1 MWVIF
6 AVERVFFSQKE
17 FFVAKTE
24 KTTLIKYRRLMKR
37 ILFAIPDG
45 SEPFTAGDECNEG
58 AILRLLRERSFDRI
72 VLLGLPGYR
81 LSVTLTEREFAVRFP
96 KKVVQSYALGIP
108 SLSYKEVFNGL
119 KKVLEVET
127 SDLQAKDRLTFLLP
141 SAAEDPILDCLLLLS
156 LSLPQKVEVCQA
168 EPPAEAWVQ
177 QTFQTEEDAFE
188 WHDAATDKDKD
199 KTFLSA
205 KQLDFLYHA
214 WNQNKAFCLKT
225 RDAAQEKAV
234 SRAMHLYSSTSG
246 SPYRDVDCADIPE
259 NVSNE
264 LLWGY
269 RAETDGKTFVRDG
282 LLTKQDAN
290 LSLSRWDALSEVL
303 KSNITA
309 FLSKSDRHFMAVS
322 TTEDEFLQIPTFAL
336 PN

>member
-1 MWVIF
+1 
-6 AVERVFFSQKE
+6 
-17 FFVAKTE
+17 
-24 KTTLIKYRRLMKR
+24 MKR

-45 SEPFTAGDECNEG
+45 SDPFAAGDECNEG
-58 AILRLLRERSFDRI
+58 AVLRLVRERSFDRI
-72 VLLGLPGYR
+72 VLFGLPGYR
-81 LSVTLTEREFAVRFP
+81 LSVTLTERAFAVRFP
-96 KKVVQSYALGIP
+96 KKAVQSYIPDIP
-108 SLSYKEVFNGL
+108 SLSYKGLFNNF

-168 EPPAEAWVQ
+168 ETPVEAWVQ

-188 WHDAATDKDKD
+188 WHDAATDKAED

-225 RDAAQEKAV
+225 RDAAQGKAV
-234 SRAMHLYSSTSG
+234 SRAMHLYGSTSG

-269 RAETDGKTFVRDG
+269 NAETDGKTFVRDG
-282 LLTKQDAN
+282 
-290 LSLSRWDALSEVL
+290 
-303 KSNITA
+303 
-309 FLSKSDRHFMAVS
+309 
-322 TTEDEFLQIPTFAL
+322 
-336 PN
+336 

>member
-141 SAAEDPILDCLLLLS
+141 SAAEDPITIYLIMI
-156 LSLPQKVEVCQA
+156 Q
-168 EPPAEAWVQ
+168 PPPV
-177 QTFQTEEDAFE
+177 
-188 WHDAATDKDKD
+188 
-199 KTFLSA
+199 
-205 KQLDFLYHA
+205 
-214 WNQNKAFCLKT
+214 
-225 RDAAQEKAV
+225 
-234 SRAMHLYSSTSG
+234 
-246 SPYRDVDCADIPE
+246 
-259 NVSNE
+259 
-264 LLWGY
+264 
-269 RAETDGKTFVRDG
+269 
-282 LLTKQDAN
+282 
-290 LSLSRWDALSEVL
+290 
-303 KSNITA
+303 
-309 FLSKSDRHFMAVS
+309 
-322 TTEDEFLQIPTFAL
+322 
-336 PN
+336 

>member
-1 MWVIF
+1 MQN
-6 AVERVFFSQKE
+6 RC
-17 FFVAKTE
+17 
-24 KTTLIKYRRLMKR
+24 LMKR

-45 SEPFTAGDECNEG
+45 SDPFAAGDECNEG
-58 AILRLLRERSFDRI
+58 SVLRLVRERSFDRI

-81 LSVTLTEREFAVRFP
+81 LSVTLTERAFAVRFP
-96 KKVVQSYALGIP
+96 KKAVQSYALGIP
-108 SLSYKEVFNGL
+108 SLSYKGVFNGL

-168 EPPAEAWVQ
+168 ETPTDAWVQ
-177 QTFQTEEDAFE
+177 QAFQTEEDAFE
-188 WHDAATDKDKD
+188 WHDAATDKDED

-205 KQLDFLYHA
+205 KQLDFLYRT
-214 WNQNKAFCLKT
+214 WDQNKAFCLKT

-234 SRAMHLYSSTSG
+234 SRAMHLYCSTSG

-269 RAETDGKTFVRDG
+269 NAETDGKTFVRDG
-282 LLTKQDAN
+282 LLMKQDAN
-290 LSLSRWDALSEVL
+290 LSLSGFDALSEVL

-322 TTEDEFLQIPTFAL
+322 TTEDEFLQIPTLAL

>member
-1 MWVIF
+1 
-6 AVERVFFSQKE
+6 
-17 FFVAKTE
+17 
-24 KTTLIKYRRLMKR
+24 MKR

-45 SEPFTAGDECNEG
+45 LDPFIAGDECNEG
-58 AILRLLRERSFDRI
+58 SILRLLRERSFDRI

-81 LSVTLTEREFAVRFP
+81 LSVTLTERAFAVRFP
-96 KKVVQSYALGIP
+96 KKAVQSYALDTP
-108 SLSYKEVFNGL
+108 SLSYRGIFKGF
-119 KKVLEVET
+119 KKILEVET
-127 SDLQAKDRLTFLLP
+127 SDLQPKDRLTFLLP

-156 LSLPQKVEVCQA
+156 LSLPQKMEVCQA

-177 QTFQTEEDAFE
+177 QTFQTEENAFE
-188 WHDAATDKDKD
+188 WHDAATDEDKD

-214 WNQNKAFCLKT
+214 WEQNKTFCLKT
-225 RDAAQEKAV
+225 RDAAQGKAV
-234 SRAMHLYSSTSG
+234 SRAMGLYGQTSG

-269 RAETDGKTFVRDG
+269 KAETDGKTFVRDG
-282 LLTKQDAN
+282 FLTKQDAN
-290 LSLSRWDALSEVL
+290 LLLSGFDALSEVL

-322 TTEDEFLQIPTFAL
+322 TTEDEFLQIPTLAL

>member
-1 MWVIF
+1 
-6 AVERVFFSQKE
+6 
-17 FFVAKTE
+17 
-24 KTTLIKYRRLMKR
+24 MKR

-45 SEPFTAGDECNEG
+45 SDPFAAGDECNEG
-58 AILRLLRERSFDRI
+58 AVLRLVRERSFDRI

-81 LSVTLTEREFAVRFP
+81 LSVTLTERAFAVRFP
-96 KKVVQSYALGIP
+96 KKAVQSYMPDIP
-108 SLSYKEVFNGL
+108 SLSYKGLFNNF
-119 KKVLEVET
+119 KKVLDVET
-127 SDLQAKDRLTFLLP
+127 SDLQTKDHLTFLLP

-168 EPPAEAWVQ
+168 EPSTDAWVQ
-177 QTFQTEEDAFE
+177 QAFQTEENAFE
-188 WHDAATDKDKD
+188 WHDVAADKDED

-205 KQLDFLYHA
+205 KQLDFLYRA
-214 WNQNKAFCLKT
+214 WDRNKAFCLKT
-225 RDAAQEKAV
+225 RDAAQAKAV
-234 SRAMHLYSSTSG
+234 SQAMNLYSSESG
-246 SPYRDVDCADIPE
+246 SSYRDVDCADIPE

-269 RAETDGKTFVRDG
+269 KAETDGKTFVRDG
-282 LLTKQDAN
+282 LLTKQNAG
-290 LSLSRWDALSEVL
+290 LSLSGWDALSEAL

-322 TTEDEFLQIPTFAL
+322 TAEDEFLQIPTLAL